1 MKISPKE
8 AEEALSDIHKI
19 TRKTRHAVSSSGA
32 YIFLIYTGLVWLA
45 GFLGNQFLPEAQA
58 RILWA
63 GAGLLGSVLS
73 IVTGLRVNRHI
84 QGPLMATYGRR
95 LGLFWLLLVLF
106 CTAVIAVAQPGDGKQ
121 LTMLIILFVLLGQMA
136 MSLVFSFAY
145 AWWTLPISLLALIG
159 YFCVTD
165 YFYLWMAVS
174 VGLPMILLG
183 LFIRW
188 KW

>member
-8 AEEALSDIHKI
+8 AEEALAEIQKM
-19 TRKTRHAVSSSGA
+19 TRKTRHAISSSGA
-32 YIFLIYTGLVWLA
+32 YIFLIYTGMIWLA
-45 GFLGNQFLPEAQA
+45 GFLGNQFLPEIKA
-58 RILWA
+58 RILWISVSF
-63 GAGLLGSVLS
+63 LGSVLS
-73 IVTGLRVNRHI
+73 IITGLRVSKRV
-84 QGPLMATYGRR
+84 QGPLMKVYSQRIGI
-95 LGLFWLLLVLF
+95 FWLLLALF
-106 CTAVIAVAQPGDGKQ
+106 CAAVIAVAQPGDGKQ

-188 KW
+188 RW

>member
-1 MKISPKE
+1 
-8 AEEALSDIHKI
+8 
-19 TRKTRHAVSSSGA
+19 
-32 YIFLIYTGLVWLA
+32 
-45 GFLGNQFLPEAQA
+45 
-58 RILWA
+58 
-63 GAGLLGSVLS
+63 
-73 IVTGLRVNRHI
+73 
-84 QGPLMATYGRR
+84 MATYGRR